1 MGVGVFRVGGA
12 VMRKC
17 QRLTNHHVAA
27 FLRETGGDVGSLT
40 WQRRWGGKHGSAAL
54 RYLDNIGVT
63 KWRNLPKRGGRR
75 RVLAMS
81 LAAALECITAHPHV
95 LQSTTTGTE
104 RNARDSLPYW
114 ALFCAIIERAK
125 RDAERGLHDRDLEDD
140 FSTSPQEARQ
150 WLRDVALPVAGRVL
164 DGGDDVIGAWLQ

>member
-1 MGVGVFRVGGA
+1 
-12 VMRKC
+12 MRKR

-63 KWRNLPKRGGRR
+63 QWQRGSARGAPGRH
-75 RVLAMS
+75 RVLAMP
-81 LAAALECITAHPHV
+81 LAAALECIGAHPHV
-95 LQSTTTGTE
+95 LQSSTTGTE

-150 WLRDVALPVAGRVL
+150 WLREVALPVAGKVL